1 MIAASILGPRER
13 SSGMRHLLLCL
24 ALLSAAC
31 GDATAPE
38 ADAGHPI
45 RTDRLSYEAVP
56 FETAFGHTRYEF
68 TVVATFRNTTTD
80 TVYLNRCTSA
90 YTTPIFGVY
99 AVGMPDDWGSA
110 YDPGYACG
118 GPPEPFTV
126 LPGQERTDTLHL
138 RGFNIILR
146 GGIPQGEM
154 DGRKFIRYFA
164 RSCDADGCRQ
174 WQPRSNDFVV
184 TLRRGGS

>member
-1 MIAASILGPRER
+1 
-13 SSGMRHLLLCL
+13 MRRLLFCL

-31 GDATAPE
+31 GDTVAPE

-45 RTDRLSYEAVP
+45 RTDRLTYEAVP

-68 TVVATFRNTTTD
+68 TVVATLRNSTAETI
-80 TVYLNRCTSA
+80 YLDRCSSA
-90 YTTPIFGVY
+90 YTTPIFVVR

-110 YDPGYACG
+110 YSPGYACA

-138 RGFNIILR
+138 RGFNILH

-154 DGRKFIRYFA
+154 DGRKFIRYW
-164 RSCDADGCRQ
+164 SCDAGGCGLQ
-174 WQPRSNDFVV
+174 LRSNDFVV
-184 TLRRGGS
+184 TLRR